1 MEEFLKKSLVQ
12 KYKYTIVIV
21 VAYYVLPIFVY
32 LLPVKHPS
40 DSMIYALYLWC
51 IIIPLVIFISSIIFA
66 IYNGLQWYFSLRV
79 AVLWLLYMVV
89 FGAQSLAFAGV
100 YFVISLVGQC
110 IGAWFKDKK
119 IAL

>member
-1 MEEFLKKSLVQ
+1 MEEFLKKSMVQ

-21 VAYYVLPIFVY
+21 VV
-32 LLPVKHPS
+32 
-40 DSMIYALYLWC
+40 
-51 IIIPLVIFISSIIFA
+51 
-66 IYNGLQWYFSLRV
+66 YNGLQWYFSLRV

-119 IAL
+119 IVL

>member
-1 MEEFLKKSLVQ
+1 MEEFLKKSMVQ
-12 KYKYTIVIV
+12 KYKYTIVIFV
-21 VAYYVLPIFVY
+21 VYYILPIFVY
-32 LLPVKHPS
+32 LLPVRHPS

-89 FGAQSLAFAGV
+89 FGAQSLAFGGV

-119 IAL
+119 IVL